1 MTIAATLVSVG
12 NHEGDD
18 ADRLRRAC
26 VATLCEL
33 GKFPITRHLSFC
45 FSVFVWC
52 VIRNL
57 LCLFLLHYIMAGL
70 HYRTRHTTLT
80 ECSFAIMISRVTS
93 LDFCWGAWSENLFF
107 VFISHKE
114 YNNCIVL
121 WWNKHNYKKCTG
133 FTGIYATLP
142 FCALRFRAIV
152 LPIGR
157 MLDY

>member
-1 MTIAATLVSVG
+1 MQTDCGEPVLLPFVNLVSFQSL
-12 NHEGDD
+12 DT
-18 ADRLRRAC
+18 C
-26 VATLCEL
+26 
-33 GKFPITRHLSFC
+33 LSVSVYLFDMSWEIY
-45 FSVFVWC
+45 SVF
-52 VIRNL
+52 
-57 LCLFLLHYIMAGL
+57 FSFIMAGL

-142 FCALRFRAIV
+142 FYALRFGVIV
-152 LPIGR
+152 LPLGR